1 MNLLTLTGALGMFLY
16 GMNMMSTGLQKTAG
30 NGLRRLLGTMTSNPF
45 KGVLTGLGVTA
56 AIQSSSATT
65 VMVVGFV
72 SAGLLTLA
80 QAIGVIMGANIG
92 TTMTAWIIAVFGF
105 KADISALAV
114 PLMALGFIF
123 SVSRK
128 GKLKNVSELVIGFSL
143 LFLGLSLMKQSVPD
157 LRETP
162 QVLEFIS
169 GWSGHGFISV
179 LLFLALGAVLTLVLQ
194 SSSATVALTLIML
207 DMGWIQSDMAAAM
220 VLGENI
226 GTTITANIAASVGSV
241 NAKRAALA
249 HTVFNVFGVM
259 WVLTIFYPF
268 THFIQWL
275 VSLMGVDEATSVI
288 YGISML
294 HTVFNLINTFIM
306 IWFTKQIEKL
316 VTAVI
321 RDSSQPEDATEGRV
335 RYLDYGL
342 VATPELALAES
353 SKEIVHFS
361 KIMKNGLEYV
371 SEAISSSDDPDRFET
386 FRDKLVKYEE
396 ISDRIEYEIV
406 KFLNDLGKNH
416 LSEESKGL
424 VRSQIR
430 ICGELESLGD
440 SGESISRSLMHMS
453 AYGRRLSAEHIAKL
467 CKMTGFLSQA
477 YEDMIWNLENA
488 GKIRDIH
495 NSEVDEQAIN
505 AFRDECRERELEG
518 IESKGDA
525 YFETVFYLNILEQ
538 LEKMGDFL
546 INISQSVMRSGLPA

>member
-1 MNLLTLTGALGMFLY
+1 MFLY

-30 NGLRRLLGTMTSNPF
+30 GGLRRLLGTMTSNPL
-45 KGVLTGLGVTA
+45 KGVLTGFGVTA

-105 KADISALAV
+105 KADISAIAV
-114 PLMALGFIF
+114 PLMALGFVM
-123 SVSRK
+123 SVSKKDR
-128 GKLKNVSELVIGFSL
+128 LRNISELVIGFSL
-143 LFLGLSLMKQSVPD
+143 LFLGLSLMKSSVPD
-157 LRETP
+157 LKETP
-162 QVLEFIS
+162 EVLAFITS
-169 GWSGHGFISV
+169 WSGHGYGSV
-179 LLFLALGAVLTLVLQ
+179 LLFLLLGTILTLILQ

-207 DMGWIQSDMAAAM
+207 NMGWIKFDMAAAM

-241 NAKRAALA
+241 NARRAALA
-249 HTVFNVFGVM
+249 HTVFNLFGVI
-259 WVLTIFYPF
+259 WALAIFHPF
-268 THFIQWL
+268 VRFIQWI
-275 VSLMGVDEATSVI
+275 VSLMGVDEATSLV

-294 HTVFNLINTFIM
+294 HTVFNLINTMIM

-316 VTAVI
+316 VRAVI
-321 RDSSQPEDATEGRV
+321 KDKPMPEDASDV
-335 RYLDYGL
+335 RIKYLDYGL
-342 VATPELALAES
+342 VSTPELALAES
-353 SKEIVHFS
+353 SKEIIHFG
-361 KIMKNGLEYV
+361 KVMKNGLEYL
-371 SEAISSSDDPDRFET
+371 SEAITNSDNESKFKT
-386 FRDKLVKYEE
+386 YRDKLVKYEE

-430 ICGELESLGD
+430 ICSELESLGD
-440 SGESISRSLMHMS
+440 SGESISRSLLHMK
-453 AYGRRLSAEHIAKL
+453 AYGRRLSPEHIAKL
-467 CKMTGFLSQA
+467 CKMTGYLSQA
-477 YEDMIWNLENA
+477 YEDMIWNLENSSRI
-488 GKIRDIH
+488 KDIR
-495 NSEVDEQAIN
+495 NAELDERAIN
-505 AFRDECRERELEG
+505 EFRDECREKELG
-518 IESKGDA
+518 DIESKGDA

-546 INISQSVMRSGLPA
+546 INVSQAVLRKGQES